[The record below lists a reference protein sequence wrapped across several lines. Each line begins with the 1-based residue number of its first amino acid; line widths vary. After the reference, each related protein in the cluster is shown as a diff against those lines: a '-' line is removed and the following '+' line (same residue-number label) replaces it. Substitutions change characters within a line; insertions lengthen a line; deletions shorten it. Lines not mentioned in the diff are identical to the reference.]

1 MTWPQEQRIW
11 QAEVYNSCASL
22 TFPRKGLCW
31 KLVGSSGV
39 SKAWATNLLAGP
51 CCKLSLPQSRMFW
64 YCLASLFVGHTDLCF
79 SNMSSVQA
87 KLLQSCLT
95 LCDPMDC
102 SPPGS
107 SVHRVLQEK
116 YWSGFPCP
124 RPEDRTH
131 VSCISCIAGR
141 FFTSE
146 PQGKPNRSRNF
157 TKLFFERHQQ
167 QWYENRREGGNRDCA
182 KEETWQDLANDE
194 LWKKG

>member
-11 QAEVYNSCASL
+11 QEEVYNPCAFL

-31 KLVGSSGV
+31 KLVGGSGV
-39 SKAWATNLLAGP
+39 FKAWATNLAWT
-51 CCKLSLPQSRMFW
+51 CCKPSLPQSWMFW
-64 YCLASLFVGHTDLCF
+64 YCLASSFIRHMDLCF
-79 SNMSSVQA
+79 SNVSGMQA

-116 YWSGFPCP
+116 YWSGLPCP
-124 RPEDRTH
+124 PPEDQTH
-131 VSCISCIAGR
+131 VSCVSCVSCIAGR

-146 PQGKPNRSRNF
+146 PQGKPNRSRNL
-157 TKLFFERHQQ
+157 TKLFFERYQ
-167 QWYENRREGGNRDCA
+167 
-182 KEETWQDLANDE
+182 
-194 LWKKG
+194 